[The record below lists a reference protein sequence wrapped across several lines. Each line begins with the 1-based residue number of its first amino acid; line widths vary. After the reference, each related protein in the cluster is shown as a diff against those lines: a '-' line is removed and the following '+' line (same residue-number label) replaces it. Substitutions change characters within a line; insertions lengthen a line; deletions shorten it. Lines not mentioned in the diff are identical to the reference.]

1 MDRVTLTQLS
11 VLFFL
16 LYNTGWYHIAVE
28 ASRVTLTNNGYKNLV
43 VAISSETPVNQS
55 DIIISNIKVNSIK
68 ISDFKTL
75 VRIFILRCLYLKIN
89 LYFLISTR

>member
-11 VLFFL
+11 LLFFL
-16 LYNTGWYHIAVE
+16 LYSPGWHHIAPVE

-43 VAISSETPVNQS
+43 VAISNETPVNQS

-68 ISDFKTL
+68 NFPI
-75 VRIFILRCLYLKIN
+75 
-89 LYFLISTR
+89 